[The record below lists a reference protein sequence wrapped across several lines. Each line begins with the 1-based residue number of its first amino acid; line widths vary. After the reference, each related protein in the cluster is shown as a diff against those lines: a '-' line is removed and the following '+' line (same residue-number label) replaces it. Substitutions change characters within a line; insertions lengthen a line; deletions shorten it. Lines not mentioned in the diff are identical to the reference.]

1 MIASAPT
8 PTLAPLFEPLTIGGV
23 TLRNRFAM
31 PAMQIGFT
39 ELCGPS
45 ERMIAYL
52 RARAEGGVGLVFSE
66 SCAPDHP
73 SAYWQES
80 FCVLNDVTRDGWARA
95 IAAVKGAGAAFVM
108 QLWHPGAQRTPVDG
122 FAHAAADS
130 LSPSGLAAADR
141 LNGRA
146 MTVEEMDDI
155 VGAFVRAAETAQGLG
170 ADGVELHAAH
180 GYLLDQFLWH
190 ETNLRDDGTGGPLVE
205 HRASYPLRLAQ
216 AVRQAC
222 GPDFL
227 LSLRFSQFKEVDYGA
242 RVFATPDE
250 LATFGALAREAGID
264 LLNVSSRRFTR
275 PEWPDLDPVLGMA
288 GWTRAK
294 TGLPVMT
301 TGSVGLSSDVFADLF
316 DGQDPALRL
325 EADLAELARRMA
337 AGEFDLVGV
346 GRMHIA
352 NPDFV
357 NRIAAGDAASLR
369 VYNKAVD
376 LKHLF
381 EKIVP
386 GLVEE
391 SRKTE
396 DL

>member
-1 MIASAPT
+1 MIDAA
-8 PTLAPLFEPLTIGGV
+8 LEPLFQPLTLGGV
-23 TLRNRFAM
+23 ILRNRFTM

-39 ELCGPS
+39 EQCGPS
-45 ERMIAYL
+45 DRMIAYL

-80 FCVLNDVTRDGWARA
+80 FCVLNSQTRDGWARA
-95 IAAVKGAGAAFVM
+95 VDAVKGAGAAFM
-108 QLWHPGAQRTPVDG
+108 LQLWHPGAQRVPVAG
-122 FAHAAADS
+122 FAHADADTI
-130 LSPSGLAAADR
+130 SPSGLIGAERA
-141 LNGRA
+141 NGRA
-146 MTVEEMDDI
+146 MSAAEMDDLAD
-155 VGAFVRAAETAQGLG
+155 AFVRAAVTAKGLG

-190 ETNLRDDGTGGPLVE
+190 ETNLRDDGTGGPRVE
-205 HRASYPLRLAQ
+205 DRARFPIALAA
-216 AVRQAC
+216 AVRAAC

-242 RVFATPDE
+242 RVFDTPDD
-250 LATFGALAREAGID
+250 LARFGTLAREAGVD
-264 LLNVSSRRFTR
+264 FLNVSSRRFTR
-275 PEWPDLDPVLGMA
+275 PEWPDLDPALGMA
-288 GWTRAK
+288 GWTRRQ
-294 TGLPVMT
+294 TRLPVMT
-301 TGSVGLSSDVFADLF
+301 TGSVGLSNDVFADLF

-325 EADLAELARRMA
+325 EADLAELARRMI

-369 VYNKAVD
+369 VYSKAVD

-391 SRKTE
+391 GRKIE
-396 DL
+396 DV

>member
-1 MIASAPT
+1 MTMDPA
-8 PTLAPLFEPLTIGGV
+8 LAPLFQPLTLGGV

-39 ELCGPS
+39 ERCGPS
-45 ERMIAYL
+45 PRMIDYL
-52 RARAEGGVGLVFSE
+52 RERAEGGVGLVFSE

-80 FCVLNDVTRDGWARA
+80 FCVLNAATRAGWGAA
-95 IAAVKGAGAAFVM
+95 IAGVKQAGSAFVM
-108 QLWHPGAQRTPVDG
+108 QLWHPGAQRVPVAG
-122 FAHAAADS
+122 FAHADADTI
-130 LSPSGLAAADR
+130 SPSGLIAGDR
-141 LNGRA
+141 ANGRA
-146 MTVEEMDDI
+146 MSAAEMDDLAA
-155 VGAFVRAAETAQGLG
+155 AFVAAAAQARALG

-190 ETNLRDDGTGGPLVE
+190 ETNRREDGTGGAEVAA
-205 HRASYPLRLAQ
+205 RARYPMQLAQ
-216 AVRQAC
+216 AIRAEC

-227 LSLRFSQFKEVDYGA
+227 ISLRFSQFKEVDYGA
-242 RVFATPDE
+242 RVFATPEE
-250 LATFGALAREAGID
+250 LAQFGALARAAGID
-264 LLNVSSRRFTR
+264 MLNVSSRSFTR
-275 PEWPDLDPVLGMA
+275 PEWPELDPALGMA
-288 GWTRAK
+288 GWTRRQ

-316 DGQDPALRL
+316 DGHDPALQL
-325 EADLAELARRMA
+325 AADLVELARRMA

-357 NRIAAGDAASLR
+357 NRIAAGDLAALR

-391 SRKTE
+391 GRKIE
-396 DL
+396 DV